1 MIDPLERVQQIE
13 ETRAKEDTFN
23 SHYRYGKTFLVSL
36 LIISMEYILWI
47 VSRMVCQLQG
57 NFSSNNINNFLSLTD
72 NDRKRFL

>member
-36 LIISMEYILWI
+36 LIISMEYIL
-47 VSRMVCQLQG
+47 
-57 NFSSNNINNFLSLTD
+57 
-72 NDRKRFL
+72 